1 MGERKLLTAALSSSR
16 TASSSVDPAIVA
28 RNAVLV
34 RVVAVLCGALVL
46 VPAPLVTVLVG
57 QEPYDMLRRSFPG
70 LDVGVLTAVGQATAD
85 AAAMVTVGA
94 LLTLLFFRDARGR
107 NADLLRSPLELKV
120 LQVSS
125 GVWASAAAA
134 MVFLTMLDSNGQP
147 FARLGTSSSLS
158 FLYEAS
164 SFPKAWTVTLLA
176 ALVVFFF
183 SMFVEQW
190 TGLLI
195 PLWAACFGVLAPV
208 VVGQILVGPEHD
220 FGSDAG
226 VYQSLL
232 TSAVFGVIL
241 LAAIRVASGRLIS
254 PEILPRL
261 FLFLVFALPVV
272 VGADVL
278 LAWFKLTGTG
288 LFDSV
293 TGWQIFARWVCLAL
307 ICGVTVYAWSIWRHR
322 RINEKRLSRLLG
334 GLAVAIAGWVG
345 ITAAMTR
352 FPPPHYFV
360 PTSISQVFLG
370 FEVTEAP
377 TPLVLFTHWRP
388 NILFLLLSVA
398 AVTVYLVAVN
408 TLRRRGDAWPAG
420 RTVAWIGGW
429 IVVAFVTSSGFGKY
443 SAPDFGIHMIVH
455 MSLNMLAPI
464 LLVMGGIVTLLLR
477 STRSNPKRPAGIHD
491 WVTWAL
497 HWRVLRFIYNPLI
510 VFALFVGSYY
520 GLYFSGIFGEYMRF
534 HWAHQL
540 MNVHFLIAG
549 YLFYGLV
556 IGVDR
561 PPRPLPHIG
570 KLGFV
575 LAAMPFHAFF
585 GVILMSGG
593 DIIAENFYRYLALPW
608 ADLKASQYLGGGVA
622 WAGGEIPLLL
632 VIIALG
638 VQWSRQDAKDARR
651 KDRHLDAGLDDEF
664 DDYNRM
670 LEKLSARQARNLRG
684 PRVPGTEE
692 GSSS

>member
-1 MGERKLLTAALSSSR
+1 MTTAPSTQNDAARANNPVVINRRSGVVRTLAALC
-16 TASSSVDPAIVA
+16 AGLI
-28 RNAVLV
+28 
-34 RVVAVLCGALVL
+34 L
-46 VPAPLVTVLVG
+46 VPAPLVTILAG
-57 QEPYDMLRRSFPG
+57 PAPYDLLRRSFPG
-70 LDVGVLTAVGQATAD
+70 LDVGILAAAGQAIAD
-85 AAAMVTVGA
+85 VAAMVTIGA

-107 NADLLRSPLELKV
+107 NANLLRSPLELKV
-120 LQVSS
+120 LQISS
-125 GVWASAAAA
+125 GVWASAAGA
-134 MVFLTMLDSNGQP
+134 MVLFTMLDSHGQS
-147 FARLGTSSSLS
+147 FARLGSSHAVS
-158 FLYEAS
+158 FLFGTSDYAR
-164 SFPKAWTVTLLA
+164 AWALTFLA
-176 ALVVFFF
+176 AVVVFFS
-183 SMFVEQW
+183 SMFVEKW

-220 FGSDAG
+220 LGSDAG
-226 VYQSLL
+226 IYQSLL
-232 TSAVFGVIL
+232 TSAAFGVIL
-241 LAAIRVASGRLIS
+241 LAGIRVASGRLVS
-254 PEILPRL
+254 VEILPRI
-261 FLFLVFALPVV
+261 FLLIAFTLPVV
-272 VGADVL
+272 VGADLL
-278 LAWFKLTGTG
+278 LAWFKLAGTG
-288 LFDSV
+288 FLDSV
-293 TGWQIFARWVCLAL
+293 TGWQIITRWIFLAI
-307 ICGVTVYAWSIWRHR
+307 ICGLTMYSWSIWRRR
-322 RINEKRLSRLLG
+322 RINEKRLVRVLG
-334 GLAVAIAGWVG
+334 GMAIAIAGWVG
-345 ITAAMTR
+345 VTAAMTR

-370 FEVTEAP
+370 FEVNEAP

-388 NILFLLLSVA
+388 NILFLLLAVA
-398 AVTVYLVAVN
+398 AVTVYLVAVS
-408 TLRRRGDAWPAG
+408 TLRRRGDAWPVG
-420 RTVAWIGGW
+420 RTVAWVSGW
-429 IVVAFVTSSGFGKY
+429 IVVVFVTSSGFGKY

-477 STRSNPKRPAGIHD
+477 STKSNPKLPAGIHD

-534 HWAHQL
+534 HWAHQF

-670 LEKLSARQARNLRG
+670 LEKLSARQARNVRG
-684 PRVPGTEE
+684 PQLPGTKE
-692 GSSS
+692 GTSS

>member
-1 MGERKLLTAALSSSR
+1 MTAVTSIQPDEARANDPVIVKRRSGVVRAL
-16 TASSSVDPAIVA
+16 VA
-28 RNAVLV
+28 L
-34 RVVAVLCGALVL
+34 GAGLVL
-46 VPAPLVTVLVG
+46 VPAPLVTILGG
-57 QEPYDMLRRSFPG
+57 QAPYDLLRRSFPG
-70 LDVGVLTAVGQATAD
+70 LDVGVLTAVGQAAAD
-85 AAAMVTVGA
+85 AAAVVTVGA

-120 LQVSS
+120 LQISS
-125 GVWASAAAA
+125 GFWASAAGA
-134 MVFLTMLDSNGQP
+134 MVLFTMLDSNGQP
-147 FARLGTSSSLS
+147 FARLGTSSALS
-158 FLYEAS
+158 VLYEAS

-183 SMFVEQW
+183 SMVVEKW

-232 TSAVFGVIL
+232 TSAVFGVVL
-241 LAAIRVASGRLIS
+241 LAAIRVASGRLVA
-254 PEILPRL
+254 PDVLPRM
-261 FLFLVFALPVV
+261 FLFLVFALPAI

-278 LAWFKLTGTG
+278 LAWFKLAGTG
-288 LFDSV
+288 LLDSV
-293 TGWQIFARWVCLAL
+293 TGWQIITRWIFLAL
-307 ICGVTVYAWSIWRHR
+307 ICGLTMYSWHIWRRR
-322 RINEKRLSRLLG
+322 RINEQRLVRVLG
-334 GLAVAIAGWVG
+334 GMAVAITGWVG
-345 ITAAMTR
+345 VTAAMTR

-370 FEVTEAP
+370 FEVAEAP

-388 NILFLLLSVA
+388 NILFLLLAAA
-398 AVTVYLVAVN
+398 AVTVYLIAVN

-420 RTVAWIGGW
+420 RTVAWLSGW
-429 IVVAFVTSSGFGKY
+429 IVVVFVTSSGFGKY

-477 STRSNPKRPAGIHD
+477 STKSNPQLPAGIHD

-593 DIIAENFYRYLALPW
+593 DIIAENFYRYLDLPW

-670 LEKLSARQARNLRG
+670 LEKLSARQARNVRG
-684 PRVPGTEE
+684 PQLPGTKE
-692 GSSS
+692 GTSS